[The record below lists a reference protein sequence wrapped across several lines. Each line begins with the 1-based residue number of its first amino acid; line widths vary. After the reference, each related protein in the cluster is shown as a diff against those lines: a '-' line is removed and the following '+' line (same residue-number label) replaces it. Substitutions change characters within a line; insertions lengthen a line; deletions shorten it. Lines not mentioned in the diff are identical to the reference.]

1 VRRLI
6 WRVIAVREDRI
17 TLQLALVDAIA
28 GENRLRRQA
37 LEEEARADR
46 WSGRVAFAEA
56 RGLSDLA
63 AGASARRERHLKMAR
78 LLRRRAAELQLE
90 VQRLR
95 RDVGPNR
102 ESGPAPPPVDDR
114 EARGGELALEQDLNR
129 LRRRRATA
137 IPSDA

>member
-1 VRRLI
+1 MVSRLKL
-6 WRVIAVREDRI
+6 VREDRLA
-17 TLQLALVDAIA
+17 LQLALVDAIA

-37 LEEEARADR
+37 LEEEARAER
-46 WSGRVAFAEA
+46 WSGRVAFAQA

-63 AGASARRERHLKMAR
+63 EGASTRRERHLKMAR
-78 LLRRRAAELQLE
+78 LLRRRAAELHLE

-102 ESGPAPPPVDDR
+102 ESGPAPPPVDDL
-114 EARGGELALEQDLNR
+114 EARLDELEIEQDLNR